1 MPATAS
7 APGSVDALT
16 IDQAFELLPADFN
29 RVRELIHARAGISLH
44 AGKQAMVYSR
54 LSRRLRDT
62 GHASFTAY
70 LQWLQAQHA
79 DDAEWQE
86 FTNCL
91 TTNLTSFFREAHHF
105 DALVDDLRADS
116 LDIVDLTI
124 AIEEA
129 FSEDAEFEIRD
140 EDAENIHT
148 VQDILDFL
156 AGQGLS

>member
-1 MPATAS
+1 MQRDGRLAEC
-7 APGSVDALT
+7 LT
-16 IDQAFELLPADFN
+16 VGLDD
-29 RVRELIHARAGISLH
+29 G
-44 AGKQAMVYSR
+44 
-54 LSRRLRDT
+54 
-62 GHASFTAY
+62 
-70 LQWLQAQHA
+70 
-79 DDAEWQE
+79 DAEFPELPGQHP
-86 FTNCL
+86 L
-91 TTNLTSFFREAHHF
+91 GSLDR
-105 DALVDDLRADS
+105 LGRQVVDDLRADS